1 MSAALPKAPKI
12 YPIHLLMTTNYRL
25 PNDVDRYLRLHLYLL
40 STLIIQFVS
49 CRCNL
54 ERHLSDADFELVFE
68 VNRSDFYRLPLWRR
82 SDMKKRVKLF

>member
-25 PNDVDRYLRLHLYLL
+25 PNDVDRYKSSFVFLKYLNY
-40 STLIIQFVS
+40 SFVS
-49 CRCNL
+49 YRCNL

>member
-40 STLIIQFVS
+40 STLIIHS
-49 CRCNL
+49 CL
-54 ERHLSDADFELVFE
+54 ADAIWNDI
-68 VNRSDFYRLPLWRR
+68 
-82 SDMKKRVKLF
+82 